1 MTRILEGKCAVIT
14 GAGRGIGAA
23 IAEIF
28 AKEGARLVLAAR
40 STAQLEEVAAGI
52 GAKGGEAYAVA
63 TDMSN
68 PTSVEALASATLEK
82 LGGVDIVVSNAATS
96 GVFTPFTDVPLES
109 WREVYET
116 NVVGPVVLLQK
127 LGPHLVGRPGA
138 NAIIVS
144 SIRGLGGTPNHS
156 PYGTSKATLNQ
167 LTKTLACEWGPKGV
181 RVNAV
186 LPGPVDTTMTTAM
199 LPKELYDAYANIAP
213 LAGWT
218 MAEDLAGPALF
229 LASDMAR
236 RVTGHL
242 LVVDAGLSGINQ
254 DAFPPPPAKA

>member
-1 MTRILEGKCAVIT
+1 M
-14 GAGRGIGAA
+14 
-23 IAEIF
+23 
-28 AKEGARLVLAAR
+28 
-40 STAQLEEVAAGI
+40 
-52 GAKGGEAYAVA
+52 
-63 TDMSN
+63 
-68 PTSVEALASATLEK
+68 
-82 LGGVDIVVSNAATS
+82 
-96 GVFTPFTDVPLES
+96 
-109 WREVYET
+109 
-116 NVVGPVVLLQK
+116 
-127 LGPHLVGRPGA
+127 
-138 NAIIVS
+138 
-144 SIRGLGGTPNHS
+144 
-156 PYGTSKATLNQ
+156 
-167 LTKTLACEWGPKGV
+167 TKTLACEWGLKGV